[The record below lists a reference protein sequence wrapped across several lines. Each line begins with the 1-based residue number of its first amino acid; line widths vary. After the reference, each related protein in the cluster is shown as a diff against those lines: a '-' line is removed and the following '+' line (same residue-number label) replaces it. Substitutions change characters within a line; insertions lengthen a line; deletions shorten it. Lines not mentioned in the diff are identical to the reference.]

1 MPGGEQ
7 CIFAMGC
14 FGAPNTF
21 DLQDE
26 EDETADS
33 PGDCE
38 IMKVMG
44 NRRPS
49 IKRASVHVEKKWQLV
64 ENIYDCGIRYTPET
78 DVHFLNS

>member
-7 CIFAMGC
+7 GIFAMGC
-14 FGAPNTF
+14 YGIS
-21 DLQDE
+21 E
-26 EDETADS
+26 EDETADG

-49 IKRASVHVEKKWQLV
+49 TKRASVHVEKKWDLV
-64 ENIYDCGIRYTPET
+64 EHIYDCGIRYTPET